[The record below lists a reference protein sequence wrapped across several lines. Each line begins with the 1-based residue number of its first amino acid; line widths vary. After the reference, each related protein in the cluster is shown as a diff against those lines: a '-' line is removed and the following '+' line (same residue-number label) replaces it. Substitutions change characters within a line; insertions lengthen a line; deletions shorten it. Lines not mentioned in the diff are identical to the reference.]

1 MKQKF
6 NLAIQKELANE
17 PEVMALL
24 DKFDMIKEK
33 SGKKYPIFSWN
44 DCEDSNSE
52 NQTHKKADI
61 AIFMNMSKAGKVYPT
76 LTIEWK
82 EEEKKW

>member
-6 NLAIQKELANE
+6 NLSIQKELANE

-24 DKFDMIKEK
+24 DKFEKIKNEAK
-33 SGKKYPIFSWN
+33 KKYPIFSWN
-44 DCEDSNSE
+44 DCEDCHSE
-52 NQTHKKADI
+52 NQVHKKADI
-61 AIFMNMSKAGKVYPT
+61 AIFMNMSQKGKPYPT